1 MLSAQNL
8 ILGRRGNYLFLRS
21 LKLVV
26 IAQLVRA
33 SDCGSE
39 GRGFEPHWPPFRDSA
54 MQGLFVARSARS
66 SNPLV
71 LNAQYPMLNFRLPID
86 NRATNLNI
94 EHLVKQ

>member
-1 MLSAQNL
+1 
-8 ILGRRGNYLFLRS
+8 
-21 LKLVV
+21 
-26 IAQLVRA
+26 
-33 SDCGSE
+33 
-39 GRGFEPHWPPFRDSA
+39 

-66 SNPLV
+66 SKPLV